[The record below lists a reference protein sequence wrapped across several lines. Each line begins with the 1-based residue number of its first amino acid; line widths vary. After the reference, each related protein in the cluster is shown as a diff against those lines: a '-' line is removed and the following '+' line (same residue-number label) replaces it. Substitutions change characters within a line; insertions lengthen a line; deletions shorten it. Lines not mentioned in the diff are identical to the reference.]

1 MGYIV
6 IIDPGH
12 GGEEFKGGEF
22 APYIEKDLDL
32 TLALALRDRLSKYD
46 DVMVYLTR
54 ETDIPV
60 ELAQRADIAKA
71 YNADLFVSVHF
82 NLSVNHDI
90 YGSEVWLPAQGN
102 YYNQLYPLASILMNN
117 FDAMGLYNRGIKTR
131 LGKTGDNYYA
141 VIKGPVNYGIPAMI
155 VEHCHMDNVNDNW
168 ALPQEASQLN
178 AALIN
183 FANMDADAIAKSLHL
198 KSTALGLDYSNYS
211 LEYSGRDE
219 SMIMPD
225 TTAPENNIVKVLEV
239 DSAQGKVT
247 INIHATDS
255 DSWIQYYKYSIDNG
269 QTYTELFPWPRS
281 NKWNKSQPDCEVTI
295 NVPKDKDIQLMTY
308 VVNGYDLGKES
319 NVVSINTKE
328 EAEAETAAEEVTT
341 EVAAGKDA
349 DTEESVFEEA
359 VIEESVIEE
368 TVADVSV
375 SEEVLVEE
383 ITESI
388 VATEE
393 AEPGEVASNTELIAV
408 LENYDNTMAGTTR
421 FDTMIPLL
429 VGIVIALFALLF
441 GTMVWTFSGRKKH
454 RRSQQRKRTARFDDE
469 DEDAEDTRDNKEL
482 REWDDYV

>member
-6 IIDPGH
+6 VIDPGH

-46 DVMVYLTR
+46 DVTVYLTR

-155 VEHCHMDNVNDNW
+155 VEHCHMDNANDNW
-168 ALPQEASQLN
+168 ALPQEPSQLN

-239 DSAQGKVT
+239 DSTQGKVT

-269 QTYTELFPWPRS
+269 ETYTELFPWPRS

-295 NVPKDKDIQLMTY
+295 NVPKDKDIHLMTY

-319 NVVSINTKE
+319 NVVSVNTADFAE
-328 EAEAETAAEEVTT
+328 ETRDEKLIEEEDAEGETAESEVDTEVANESDIAEDSVNETAALAGEVVVPAKET
-341 EVAAGKDA
+341 D
-349 DTEESVFEEA
+349 DTELM
-359 VIEESVIEE
+359 VIV
-368 TVADVSV
+368 
-375 SEEVLVEE
+375 
-383 ITESI
+383 
-388 VATEE
+388 
-393 AEPGEVASNTELIAV
+393 
-408 LENYDNTMAGTTR
+408 ENYDSTMAATTR

>member
-6 IIDPGH
+6 VIDPGH

-32 TLALALRDRLSKYD
+32 TLALALRDRLSKFD
-46 DVMVYLTR
+46 DVTVYLTR

-219 SMIMPD
+219 SMILPD

-247 INIHATDS
+247 INIYATDS

-319 NVVSINTKE
+319 NVVSVNTADFEEETRDEKLIEE
-328 EAEAETAAEEVTT
+328 EAAEGETAEPEVDTEVADEGEIDEDSANETAAL
-341 EVAAGKDA
+341 A
-349 DTEESVFEEA
+349 
-359 VIEESVIEE
+359 
-368 TVADVSV
+368 
-375 SEEVLVEE
+375 
-383 ITESI
+383 
-388 VATEE
+388 
-393 AEPGEVASNTELIAV
+393 GEVEVPAKETDGTELIAV
-408 LENYDNTMAGTTR
+408 VENYNSTMAATTR

-454 RRSQQRKRTARFDDE
+454 RRSQPRKRTARFDDE

>member
-6 IIDPGH
+6 VIDPGH

-22 APYIEKDLDL
+22 APYIEKDMDL

-46 DVMVYLTR
+46 DVTVYLTR

-90 YGSEVWLPAQGN
+90 YGSEVWLPAQRD

-117 FDAMGLYNRGIKTR
+117 FDAIGLYNRGIKTR

-141 VIKGPVNYGIPAMI
+141 VIKGPVNYGIPSMI

-219 SMIMPD
+219 SMIIPD

-239 DSAQGKVT
+239 DSNQGKAT

-281 NKWNKSQPDCEVTI
+281 NKWNISQPDCEVTI
-295 NVPKDKDIQLMTY
+295 DVPKDKDIQLMTY

-319 NVVSINTKE
+319 NVVSVNTADFEEETRDEKLIEE
-328 EAEAETAAEEVTT
+328 EAAEEETAEPEVDTEVADEGEIDEDSANETAAL
-341 EVAAGKDA
+341 A
-349 DTEESVFEEA
+349 
-359 VIEESVIEE
+359 
-368 TVADVSV
+368 
-375 SEEVLVEE
+375 
-383 ITESI
+383 
-388 VATEE
+388 
-393 AEPGEVASNTELIAV
+393 GEVEVPAKETDGTELMTV
-408 LENYDNTMAGTTR
+408 VENYDSTMAATTR